1 MGKLIV
7 INAPTSFTAIWAVT
21 KPWLSPRTLD
31 KISILGA
38 NQYHA
43 VLLDLV
49 PRENLPASLGGTCAC
64 DGGCALSN
72 AGPWMD
78 DRRAERRAL
87 WLSGE
92 LAAPGMPWPSPSP
105 PSPPQQEQ
113 EQESEAK
120 DEQDLVV
127 DIDKT
132 QEKDLEEELSCH
144 AVVPTPTTPSPSWGR
159 VTLPLPLP
167 HPSAAAAVRLVA

>member
-1 MGKLIV
+1 MGQLIV
-7 INAPTSFTAIWAVT
+7 INAPTSFTAICAVIR
-21 KPWLSPRTLD
+21 PWLSPRTLD

-49 PRENLPASLGGTCAC
+49 PRENLPASLGGTCTC

-72 AGPWMD
+72 AGPWTD
-78 DRRAERRAL
+78 DRRAERCAL

-92 LAAPGMPWPSPSP
+92 LATPGMPWPSPP
-105 PSPPQQEQ
+105 PPPQQEQ

-127 DIDKT
+127 DVGKT
-132 QEKDLEEELSCH
+132 QEKVVEEELSCH

-159 VTLPLPLP
+159 VALPLPLP